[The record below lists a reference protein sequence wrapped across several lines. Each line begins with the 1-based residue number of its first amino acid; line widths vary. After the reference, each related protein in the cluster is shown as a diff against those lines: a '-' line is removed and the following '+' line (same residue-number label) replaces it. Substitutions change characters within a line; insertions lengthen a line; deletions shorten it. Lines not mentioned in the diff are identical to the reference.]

1 MREPQKSEVTF
12 VVVFDGH

>member
-1 MREPQKSEVTF
+1 MTEPQKSEVAF